1 MKVQD
6 VKQECLAKVGLSI
19 EFSNSEVNAVHK
31 LLWNVST
38 AIERGIEQAHKIAEE
53 TGSKYKSGR
62 DIPVAIDLE
71 SMKRV
76 EWLLTQ
82 CTHRKTSADLFVSAD
97 TDCEV
102 DVDYIN
108 NELPEGGDKPVPVG

>member
-6 VKQECLAKVGLSI
+6 VKQECLATVGLSV
-19 EFSNSEVNAVHK
+19 EFSNSEINAVHE
-31 LLWNVST
+31 LLWNVSD

-53 TGSKYKSGR
+53 TGSEYKSGR

-82 CTHRKTSADLFVSAD
+82 CTRKTSAGLFTFAD
-97 TDCEV
+97 KDCEV
-102 DVDYIN
+102 DVEYIN
-108 NELPEGGDKPVPVG
+108 GLKPSEVD

>member
-6 VKQECLAKVGLSI
+6 VKQECLATVGLSI
-19 EFSNSEVNAVHK
+19 EFSNSEVNAVHE
-31 LLWNVST
+31 LLWNVSN

-53 TGSKYKSGR
+53 TGSEYKSGR

-82 CTHRKTSADLFVSAD
+82 CTRKTSASLFAVAD
-97 TDCEV
+97 TDCGI
-102 DVDYIN
+102 DVKHIN
-108 NELPEGGDKPVPVG
+108 NKPSEEG

>member
-6 VKQECLAKVGLSI
+6 VKQECLATVGLSI
-19 EFSNSEVNAVHK
+19 EFSNSEINAVHE
-31 LLWNVST
+31 LLWNVSI

-82 CTHRKTSADLFVSAD
+82 CTRKTSAALFGFPD
-97 TDCEV
+97 TDCREV
-102 DVDYIN
+102 VNYIN
-108 NELPEGGDKPVPVG
+108 SLKPSEVG